1 MKLKVISFNIR
12 CCDDPDGH
20 SIPERAPR
28 IDAVISPL
36 DADLIGLQESTP
48 KWMQYIEKYFGD
60 KYGIFYKNR
69 SSVAPFES
77 TPVLWKKDKF
87 DCLKQGY
94 FWFSDTPDEES
105 RGWDEKYAYPRICT
119 YVILKEKESGKEF
132 VFMSAHLGFGDNCQ
146 IKSCALVHEY
156 AKKLSDLPTFI
167 VGDFNMT
174 PDKPAY
180 AVMTQKFTDVNA
192 VTQRDMSTTFHA
204 YKDEGRPDAHID
216 FCFVDDSITPISQQI
231 IDDTVDGKYPSDHFG
246 LNIELEI
253 K

>member
-1 MKLKVISFNIR
+1 MKLRVVSFNIR
-12 CCDDPDGH
+12 CCDDPNGH

-28 IDAVISPL
+28 LDAVVSPL

-48 KWMQYIEKYFGD
+48 IWMEYIEKYFGD

-87 DCLKQGY
+87 DCLKKGY
-94 FWFSDTPDEES
+94 FWFSDTPDDES
-105 RGWDEKYAYPRICT
+105 RGWDERYNFPRICT
-119 YVILKEKESGKEF
+119 YVILKDKESGKEF
-132 VFMSAHLGFGDNCQ
+132 VFMSAHLGFGDTCQ
-146 IKSCALVHEY
+146 IKSCALVHDY
-156 AKKLSDLPTFI
+156 AKKLSDLPSFI

-174 PDKPAY
+174 PKSPAY

-192 VTQRDMSTTFHA
+192 VTAKDMSTTFHA
-204 YKDEGRPDAHID
+204 YKDEERPDAHID

-231 IDDTVDGKYPSDHFG
+231 IDTKVDGKYPSDHFG